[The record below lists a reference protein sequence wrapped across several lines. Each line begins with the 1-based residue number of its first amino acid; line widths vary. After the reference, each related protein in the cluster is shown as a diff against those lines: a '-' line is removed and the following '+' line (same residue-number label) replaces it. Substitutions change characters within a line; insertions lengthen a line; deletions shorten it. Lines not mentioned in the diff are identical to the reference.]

1 MNKDDVINGQ
11 KQAVMTLYDII
22 YVTSTFLYV
31 TKDKHKLTLGTSL
44 PHLSGC
50 PGLF

>member
-11 KQAVMTLYDII
+11 KQAVMTLYDVI

-31 TKDKHKLTLGTSL
+31 TKTKNNHKLTLRV
-44 PHLSGC
+44 SGVLLMTV
-50 PGLF
+50 P